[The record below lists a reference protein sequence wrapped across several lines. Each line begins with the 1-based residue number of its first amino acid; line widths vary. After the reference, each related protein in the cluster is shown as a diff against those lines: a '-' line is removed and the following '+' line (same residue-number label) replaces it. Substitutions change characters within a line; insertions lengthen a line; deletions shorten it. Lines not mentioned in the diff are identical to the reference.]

1 MDRLSQAPGSRVIW
15 TCHASGVRSPLALTR
30 EAEPPCHASLHQLLH
45 QGCNPAL
52 HGPCLH
58 M

>member
-1 MDRLSQAPGSRVIW
+1 LHMPAQ
-15 TCHASGVRSPLALTR
+15 LAMLLGCAGPWRLTR

-45 QGCNPAL
+45 QVCHPAL